1 MAAFYFFVALIGALY
16 YGFKWATD
24 KGKSEYAEKRLE
36 ERLNSID
43 RYESRYGATFERQ
56 RAIEDKVLSGEYY
69 NEICSAYEED
79 FKFVY
84 GYNWKNRLLIPP
96 VGVSQSSKVIKL
108 PTPDYEWVCHLM
120 LADEG
125 KMNSSVIS
133 PVVGFPCGGLDNID
147 TNIKFVQCVERR
159 LIKKG
164 ITDIRFVV
172 EPPRAFDYKP
182 LTKPYSKRDM
192 CGGRFIIEALAKKE
206 YTDRI
211 W

>member
-1 MAAFYFFVALIGALY
+1 MAAFLFFVALFGALY

-24 KGKSEYAEKRLE
+24 KGKAEYADKQRED
-36 ERLNSID
+36 RLNDIH
-43 RYESRYGATFERQ
+43 RYQSRYGASLERQ
-56 RAIEDKVLSGEYY
+56 RAIENKVLSGAYY
-69 NEICSAYEED
+69 DEICSAYEED

-84 GYNWKNRLLIPP
+84 GLNWKNRLLIPP
-96 VGVSQSSKVIKL
+96 IGVSQPTNVIKL
-108 PTPDYEWVCHLM
+108 PTPDYEWVCHLI

-125 KMNSSVIS
+125 KINNSAIS

-147 TNIKFVQCVERR
+147 TNIKFVQCIERR
-159 LIKKG
+159 LMKKG

-172 EPPRAFDYKP
+172 DPPRAFDYKP
-182 LTKPYSKRDM
+182 LTKPYSKKDM
-192 CGGRFIIEALAKKE
+192 CGGRFIIEALADKE